1 MLLRLRAGLLRLRAG
16 LLRLRAGLL
25 GHRVVDSRLVGTL
38 RLWRLTLRH
47 VRSGH
52 SSASLVASTSA
63 PAVAL
68 NVGGRWLMRG
78 WLGGH
83 GRDERNE
90 ENLPSFFRS

>member
-1 MLLRLRAGLLRLRAG
+1 LLLRLRAGLLRLRVG
-16 LLRLRAGLL
+16 LLRLRTGLL

-38 RLWRLTLRH
+38 RLTLRH